1 MVDRSD
7 IREQVRQRYADSAR
21 SISEQG
27 GGCCGSG
34 AYDGN
39 VAPDG
44 TVVFGSVG
52 TSGKVIGL
60 DMTDEMLDLARR
72 NAKDA
77 GVDNVEFLKGYL
89 EQIPLPDNTVDIMI
103 SNCVMMASDKNIVLT
118 EAVRVTKPGGRFA
131 ASDVIASEDM
141 DEATRADM
149 AASTGCIAGALTEA
163 EYRDALA
170 ASGWTDV
177 EIRYTHEVHEFA
189 KAAIVRAVR
198 P

>member
-44 TVVFGSVG
+44 TVVFGSGLYDADVADEGGAALEASLGCGVPTAVADLREGEVVLDLGSGAGGDALISARRVG
-52 TSGKVIGL
+52 ASGKVIGL

-72 NAKDA
+72 NAK
-77 GVDNVEFLKGYL
+77 G
-89 EQIPLPDNTVDIMI
+89 
-103 SNCVMMASDKNIVLT
+103 
-118 EAVRVTKPGGRFA
+118 
-131 ASDVIASEDM
+131 
-141 DEATRADM
+141 
-149 AASTGCIAGALTEA
+149 IAGALTEA
-163 EYRDALA
+163 EYRDALE

>member
-39 VAPDG
+39 VAPGG
-44 TVVFGSVG
+44 TVV
-52 TSGKVIGL
+52 L
-60 DMTDEMLDLARR
+60 
-72 NAKDA
+72 
-77 GVDNVEFLKGYL
+77 
-89 EQIPLPDNTVDIMI
+89 
-103 SNCVMMASDKNIVLT
+103 
-118 EAVRVTKPGGRFA
+118 
-131 ASDVIASEDM
+131 
-141 DEATRADM
+141 
-149 AASTGCIAGALTEA
+149 AGALTEA